1 MYFHHHESVRFKAL
15 LNSSILFKALEK
27 AKEAGRQEREL
38 LRQREQ
44 IAPPESINLDL
55 TYTVSA

>member
-1 MYFHHHESVRFKAL
+1 MYFHLELVRFKRL
-15 LNSSILFKALEK
+15 LNSCILFKALDR

-44 IAPPESINLDL
+44 ITPPESINLDL

>member
-1 MYFHHHESVRFKAL
+1 MYFHHLELVRFKRL
-15 LNSSILFKALEK
+15 LNSSILFKALDR

-44 IAPPESINLDL
+44 ITPPESINLDL

>member
-1 MYFHHHESVRFKAL
+1 MYFCRLETERFKAL